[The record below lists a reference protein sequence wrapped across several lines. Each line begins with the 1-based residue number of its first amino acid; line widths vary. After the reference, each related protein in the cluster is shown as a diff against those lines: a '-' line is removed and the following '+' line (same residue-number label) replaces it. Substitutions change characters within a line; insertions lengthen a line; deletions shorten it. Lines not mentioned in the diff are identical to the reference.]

1 MANKVLAKRE
11 LCEKTRENCQ
21 KLLTG
26 IHGLMTMDL
35 SVEGLS
41 DDVIN
46 QFALKALSDLED
58 VKIAL
63 EKNKRHFLPS
73 LNQDKP
79 QPENQKQTSQED

>member
-41 DDVIN
+41 DGKYIW
-46 QFALKALSDLED
+46 LSLLDSHM
-58 VKIAL
+58 AT
-63 EKNKRHFLPS
+63 
-73 LNQDKP
+73 Q
-79 QPENQKQTSQED
+79 